1 MIPRSSSPKKQR
13 KWLYKD
19 AKLHDRHKLLRA
31 TLSADLKKKYGK
43 RNARLRKGDKVKI
56 LRGVFSGH
64 EGKVSEVNMKNLLI
78 KVEGATIKK
87 TDGSEIQQPVKP
99 SNVMIT
105 DLKMDNNRKRIL
117 ER

>member
-1 MIPRSSSPKKQR
+1 MIPRSVSPRKQR

-19 AKLHDRHKLLRA
+19 SKLHDRHKLLKA
-31 TLSADLKKKYGK
+31 TLSAELRKKYGK
-43 RNARLRKGDKVKI
+43 RNVRLKKGDKVKI

-64 EGKVSEVNMKNLLI
+64 EGKVNEVNMKTLLV

-105 DLKMDNNRKRIL
+105 ELKMDNNRKRIL
-117 ER
+117 AR

>member
-1 MIPRSSSPKKQR
+1 MIPQSGSPKKQR

-19 AKLHDRHKLLRA
+19 SKLHDKHRLLKA
-31 TLSADLKKKYGK
+31 TLSSDLRKKYGK
-43 RNARLRKGDKVKI
+43 RNVRLKKGDKAKI
-56 LRGVFSGH
+56 LRGIFSGH
-64 EGKVSEVNMKNLLI
+64 EGKITEVNMKNLLI

>member
-1 MIPRSSSPKKQR
+1 MIPKSSSPKKQR

-19 AKLHDRHKLLRA
+19 SKLHDKHKLLRA
-31 TLSADLKKKYGK
+31 SLSGDLKKKHGK
-43 RNARLRKGDKVKI
+43 RSIRLKKGDKVKV

-64 EGKVSEVNMKNLLI
+64 EGKVSEVDMKNLLV

-87 TDGSEIQQPVKP
+87 TDGSEILQPVKP

-117 ER
+117 AR

>member
-1 MIPRSSSPKKQR
+1 MIPKSVSPKKQR

-19 AKLHDRHKLLRA
+19 SKLHDRHRLLKA
-31 TLSADLKKKYGK
+31 TLSKDLRNKYGK
-43 RNARLRKGDKVKI
+43 RNVRLKKGDKVKI
-56 LRGVFSGH
+56 LRGIFSGH
-64 EGKVSEVNMKNLLI
+64 EGKVSEVNMKNLLV

-105 DLKMDNNRKRIL
+105 DFKTDNNRKRIL